1 VLTGMTKPSESETV
15 RVDSEET
22 RIRARVIWYYYIGGM
37 TQQEIADRLGMTRLR
52 VNKIVGQARTD
63 GSVEI
68 KVHTP
73 LAECVALEER
83 LRRRYGLVDA
93 TVIPTIPENS
103 ELQRVIGESAAA
115 MLDSLLTD
123 GQYVGIGWGRTLGE
137 GLKKLPTRRF
147 GQSWVVSLMG
157 GLIRGSG
164 TNTFEVATQLAQI
177 IGAQCYYLPAPIYC
191 PDEESRSAMLN
202 HFGLSEVMTM
212 ARKVD
217 VSILSC
223 GDLSDRPNLASIE
236 SVRGFRDSLLE
247 AGAVGEILGTFLDAE
262 GRPVDH
268 PLNQRVMA
276 MAPEDLKSVEAS
288 IIASGGVH
296 KAPILH
302 AILAAGYC
310 NRIVTDEDT
319 ARAMLDKP
327 LPARP

>member
-1 VLTGMTKPSESETV
+1 MLATTKTPDTETAV

-22 RIRARVIWYYYIGGM
+22 RIRARVVWYYYVGGM
-37 TQQEIADRLGMTRLR
+37 TQQEIADRLNMTRLR

-73 LAECVALEER
+73 LAECVALEEK

-93 TVIPTIPENS
+93 TVVPSVPDNAD
-103 ELQRVIGESAAA
+103 LQRVIGESAAA
-115 MLDSLLTD
+115 MLDGLLTD
-123 GQYVGIGWGRTLGE
+123 GQYIGVGWGRTLGV
-137 GLKKLPTRRF
+137 GFKKLAPRRY

-157 GLIRGSG
+157 GLVRGSG

-191 PDEESRSAMLN
+191 PDEESRTAMLT
-202 HFGLSEVMTM
+202 HFGLSEVMAT
-212 ARKVD
+212 ARKVN

-236 SVRGFRDSLLE
+236 SVRGYREGLLA
-247 AGAVGEILGTFLDAE
+247 AGAVGELLGTFLDKD

-276 MAPEDLKSVEAS
+276 LAPEDLKSVEAS
-288 IIASGGVH
+288 VIASGGVH
-296 KAPILH
+296 KAAILH
-302 AILAAGYC
+302 AVLGAGYC
-310 NRIVTDEDT
+310 NRVITDEDT
-319 ARAMLDKP
+319 ARVMLEKP
-327 LPARP
+327 LPDGR